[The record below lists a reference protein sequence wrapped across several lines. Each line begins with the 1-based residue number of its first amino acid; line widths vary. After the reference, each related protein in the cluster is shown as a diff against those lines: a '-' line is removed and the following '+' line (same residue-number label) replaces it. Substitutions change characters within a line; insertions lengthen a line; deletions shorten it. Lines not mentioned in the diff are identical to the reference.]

1 MFRRFWCWLMRHE
14 HDLVFIRLLHHEGP
28 PSLVGPMDR
37 WNADIYIAQR
47 IAPTAMFGLRSVA
60 SARIMKGDLDG

>member
-1 MFRRFWCWLMRHE
+1 MIRRFWCWLMRHE